1 MPRNIKKDHMKTR
14 GEQTMKTMKMMKLNL
29 PLVFLCALVLVP
41 VLSVLLVGCG
51 GGGGGGAEAPPPP
64 PSIINAS
71 FEVLGA
77 NPDGGQPYGWIR
89 EGMNDWSH
97 DTLGVRR
104 KTGTGFMPTDG
115 QYFLEFPA
123 SDAGTGIFPGHY
135 PLLTAYQ
142 DDVNLSGATS
152 LVFDY
157 EVTDRS
163 IFAGS
168 GGGYDGAATVS
179 IFFQPNGGGSG
190 TIVLWS
196 KNYGPGTAGE
206 QVFDMS
212 VPLSNLSVP
221 GRLTIQVTA
230 AASRQNSLV
239 SLSKLTFRIDFIGV
253 Q

>member
-1 MPRNIKKDHMKTR
+1 MKT
-14 GEQTMKTMKMMKLNL
+14 MKLNL

-41 VLSVLLVGCG
+41 MLAVSLVGCG
-51 GGGGGGAEAPPPP
+51 GGGGDAEVALPP

-89 EGMNDWSH
+89 QGLNDWNL
-97 DTLGVRR
+97 DTYGVRR

-135 PLLTAYQ
+135 PSLTAYQ

-157 EVTDRS
+157 EATNVT
-163 IFAGS
+163 ILAGS
-168 GGGYDGAATVS
+168 GTGGYDGAATVS
-179 IFFQPNGGGSG
+179 ILFQPNGGGSG
-190 TIVLWS
+190 TITLWS
-196 KNYGPGTAGE
+196 KNYGPGAAAE
-206 QVFDMS
+206 QVANMS

-239 SLSKLTFRIDFIGV
+239 SPSTLTFRIDFIEV

>member
-1 MPRNIKKDHMKTR
+1 
-14 GEQTMKTMKMMKLNL
+14 MKMMKMKLNL
-29 PLVFLCALVLVP
+29 PLVFLCALVLAP
-41 VLSVLLVGCG
+41 VLAVSLTGCG
-51 GGGGGGAEAPPPP
+51 GGGGGAAAAPPP

-89 EGMNDWSH
+89 EGVNDWSL
-97 DTLGVRR
+97 TGYGVQR

-123 SDAGTGIFPGHY
+123 SDAGIQSFPGHY

-157 EVTDRS
+157 EVTNRN
-163 IFAGS
+163 ILAGS

-196 KNYGPGTAGE
+196 KNYGPGAAGE
-206 QVFDMS
+206 QVSDMS

-221 GRLTIQVTA
+221 GRLTIEVSA
-230 AASRQNSLV
+230 DPSRQGSLV
-239 SLSKLTFRIDFIGV
+239 SPSTLTFRIDFIGV
-253 Q
+253 R

>member
-1 MPRNIKKDHMKTR
+1 MKT
-14 GEQTMKTMKMMKLNL
+14 MKLNL
-29 PLVFLCALVLVP
+29 PLMFLCALVLAP
-41 VLSVLLVGCG
+41 VLAVSLTGCG
-51 GGGGGGAEAPPPP
+51 GGGGGAAAPPQ

-71 FEVLGA
+71 FEELGA

-89 EGMNDWSH
+89 EGFNDWSLN
-97 DTLGVRR
+97 TLGVRR

-123 SDAGTGIFPGHY
+123 SDKGATIFPGSY

-157 EVTDRS
+157 EVTNRS
-163 IFAGS
+163 ILAGS
-168 GGGYDGAATVS
+168 GLSGYDGAATVS

-190 TIVLWS
+190 TLVLWS
-196 KNYGPGTAGE
+196 KNYGPGTTGE
-206 QVFDMS
+206 QVIDMS

-221 GRLTIQVTA
+221 GRLTIEVTA

-239 SLSKLTFRIDFIGV
+239 SPSTLTFRIDFIGV